1 MKITNIN
8 RTNSIVNQAKF
19 KNLKNEQTNSSTQNY
34 EVIFR
39 NNSNKIK
46 CVKGAAIGNTELL
59 SLLKTRC
66 VIIPPPHPQIPFGA
80 ALLYYFAKKENN
92 EIITN
97 KNEDKG
103 ENNDS
108 I

>member
-34 EVIFR
+34 EVNFR

-46 CVKGAAIGNTELL
+46 
-59 SLLKTRC
+59 
-66 VIIPPPHPQIPFGA
+66 
-80 ALLYYFAKKENN
+80 
-92 EIITN
+92 
-97 KNEDKG
+97 KNI
-103 ENNDS
+103 NLR
-108 I
+108 